1 MCDVQIEG
9 KGEGLENGA
18 DENRGFLAGTFD
30 GSPIPWA
37 DFHVPAVEV
46 SAPAGGALSG
56 SLIDVNWTVGNQGI
70 ALTNSGDW
78 FDQFYLER
86 LDGSGRVK
94 LGSVNHLGF
103 LAPGDSYARTA
114 SFRLPDGRSE
124 ERRLGKE
131 WVSKGRSRWS
141 PFH

>member
-78 FDQFYLER
+78 FDQVYLER

-94 LGSVNHLGF
+94 LGRVNHLGF
-103 LAPGDSYARTA
+103 LAHGDSYQIRSA
-114 SFRLPDGRSE
+114 SCR
-124 ERRLGKE
+124 ERVCTTRYISGVG
-131 WVSKGRSRWS
+131 VSIKTKKKNIK
-141 PFH
+141 